1 MSEHFDKLGW
11 LDFFLRGAHDLSH
24 AEFRVL
30 TILFSYSS
38 SKDGGEI
45 RPGLSRIIKDC
56 CISRNTAK
64 AALKTL
70 QDKGYII
77 QVRAGGNQTGKGYAN
92 VYQLGRPE
100 HRTSYPQ
107 GDQPLT
113 PRGPTIDTKGTNHW
127 APTQAYTQGCN
138 QANGYTTDSH
148 ESADHT
154 ITPEQRN
161 HLINS
166 MLNVAAVKADPN
178 HTRDELLDLE
188 EEHEGLL
195 LEYLPD
201 DYQDNILNRGYSH
214 VPAKVHNNPY
224 EAGKRLNIILNS
236 LGA

>member
-113 PRGPTIDTKGTNHW
+113 PRGPTIGPLPRHIPRDVTRQMVTPPILTNRRTTPSPQSNETTSSTQCSTSQPSKQTPTTHGTNCS
-127 APTQAYTQGCN
+127 T
-138 QANGYTTDSH
+138 
-148 ESADHT
+148 
-154 ITPEQRN
+154 
-161 HLINS
+161 
-166 MLNVAAVKADPN
+166 
-178 HTRDELLDLE
+178 
-188 EEHEGLL
+188 
-195 LEYLPD
+195 
-201 DYQDNILNRGYSH
+201 
-214 VPAKVHNNPY
+214 
-224 EAGKRLNIILNS
+224 
-236 LGA
+236 